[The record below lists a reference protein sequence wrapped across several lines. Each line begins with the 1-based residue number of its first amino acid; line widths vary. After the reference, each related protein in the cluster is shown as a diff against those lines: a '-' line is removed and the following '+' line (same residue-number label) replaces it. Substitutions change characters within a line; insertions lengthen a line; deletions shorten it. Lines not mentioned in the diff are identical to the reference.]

1 MTAIEEAQ
9 VTSLTLGNGMTLLVQ
24 PMPWLRTAA
33 YSLWLPGGI
42 TAEVDPNTLSVTEV
56 PEQDPRAGL
65 AALVCEMVQRGA
77 GNFNSR
83 ELVAAEENLGIDTGG
98 STSTSVVG
106 FNGAMPSDSLLPS
119 LDLLADLVRRP
130 HLPLDQLDDAKMV
143 LRQEMMAIN
152 DEPTQRMM
160 RELKRRQFG
169 PHLGRSG
176 LVTPVSLDSLSINDV
191 RSFYEAQYQP
201 GDAIL
206 AIAGNIDE
214 RAVEEHCENLFGDWP
229 AKQTQR
235 HETGTPI
242 DGHCHLESPSSQT
255 HLGLA
260 FDCVAYG
267 SPDYYTLRA
276 GIGLLSD
283 GMSSR
288 LFDRV
293 REQRGLCYT
302 VSASC
307 QTIGR
312 SGAVFVYAGT
322 KPERAQ
328 ETLDVT
334 VKEIRE
340 LALDIQQDELDR
352 WKVRCESSLIMEQE
366 SARSRTSSMASDQ
379 FRLGRVMPMSELES
393 ILGEITIGAIR
404 DHWQQAFPKT
414 LRSVVLG
421 ESPLDFSNAYL

>member
-1 MTAIEEAQ
+1 MTTIEETK
-9 VTSLTLGNGMTLLVQ
+9 VSSRTLANGLTLLVQ

-42 TAEVDPNTLSVTEV
+42 TAEVGPADVAPEDV
-56 PEQDPRAGL
+56 PEDDPRSGL
-65 AALVCEMVQRGA
+65 AALTCEMVQRGA
-77 GNFNSR
+77 GRYSSR
-83 ELVAAEENLGIDTGG
+83 ELVAAEDNLGIDTGG

-106 FNGAMPSDSLLPS
+106 FNGAMPSDSLIPS

-176 LVTPVSLDSLSINDV
+176 LVTPASLDSLSINDV
-191 RSFYEAQYQP
+191 RRFYESQYQP

-206 AIAGNIDE
+206 AIAGNIDVD
-214 RAVEEHCENLFGDWP
+214 AVDEHCDRLFGDWP
-229 AKQTQR
+229 AKQTHR
-235 HETGTPI
+235 HEAGEPI
-242 DGHCHLESPSSQT
+242 DGHCHLESQSSQT

-267 SPDYYTLRA
+267 APKYYTFRA

-312 SGAVFVYAGT
+312 TGAVFVYAGT

-328 ETLDVT
+328 ETLDVS
-334 VKEIRE
+334 VREIRD
-340 LALDIQQDELDR
+340 LALDIQPEELDR

-366 SARSRTSSMASDQ
+366 SARSRASSMASDQ
-379 FRLGRVMPMSELES
+379 YRLGRVMPMSELES
-393 ILGEITIGAIR
+393 ILSDISIDGIR
-404 DHWQQAFPKT
+404 DHWREAFPKT

-421 ESPLDFSNAYL
+421 ESPLDFSNAHL